1 MPEQP
6 DLELTD
12 LALIELLYKTL
23 KHALQHDSRLH
34 FSFDCDNDS
43 GEIILTTTGGR
54 ELVISTY
61 DVRDATDDN

>member
-23 KHALQHDSRLH
+23 KHALQHDSRLR
-34 FSFDCDNDS
+34 FSFDCDHDS
-43 GEIILTTTGGR
+43 GEIILTTADGR

-61 DVRDATDDN
+61 HVRDATTDD